1 MTSRVPRISGHEC
14 VRALARVGFY
24 IRRQH
29 GSHIIIRRDDPFAQL
44 VVPDTGNWIQ
54 VRSAPS
60 SDKPN

>member
-14 VRALARVGFY
+14 VRAPARVGFY

-60 SDKPN
+60 SDKLN

>member
-44 VVPDTGNWIQ
+44 VVTDTGNWIQ